1 MPKEYR
7 IYFIC
12 GALGIALIFA
22 IFLVYNV
29 VSAPPEP
36 VESFA
41 IPRLQSL
48 TTSAKPVNGWYIC
61 MDLGVGPVPERVR
74 DRQRFIVCHPDGWE
88 IKSYCLNPNLPNPP
102 VGAQCTR
109 TGELT
114 YWCGAGVQPVKEYPE
129 PPPPTPN
136 FTPTY
141 TPTPTPTYTST
152 PTPSPTATPT
162 ATKRPP
168 SGGPGY
174 GDALSEGVFPILP
187 SSTPTPFEPYHPS
200 PTPTQPPPPSPE
212 QSANASAETSA
223 NFYGIDFNN
232 HTDWV
237 RIKIIPSN
245 KRVNGGK
252 PIVIS
257 FIPGQNCDFG
267 NHQACVN
274 TTKSGDNGETIY
286 LTIHSGVGGEAQA
299 YRHALEGT
307 GYNQAAYPVKDIL
320 KNVKALA
327 GAEVIIY
334 QGDTVISGLTLSASA
349 RIPSKFTRAYF
360 DLPFPDALGLA
371 AEVNSSLDPFV
382 LPDQPQIIF
391 ETCGWRAPG
400 EKWVSGLKNTAA
412 SVYLGVIQ
420 KTP

>member
-1 MPKEYR
+1 
-7 IYFIC
+7 
-12 GALGIALIFA
+12 
-22 IFLVYNV
+22 
-29 VSAPPEP
+29 
-36 VESFA
+36 
-41 IPRLQSL
+41 
-48 TTSAKPVNGWYIC
+48 
-61 MDLGVGPVPERVR
+61 
-74 DRQRFIVCHPDGWE
+74 
-88 IKSYCLNPNLPNPP
+88 
-102 VGAQCTR
+102 
-109 TGELT
+109 
-114 YWCGAGVQPVKEYPE
+114 
-129 PPPPTPN
+129 
-136 FTPTY
+136 
-141 TPTPTPTYTST
+141 
-152 PTPSPTATPT
+152 
-162 ATKRPP
+162 
-168 SGGPGY
+168 
-174 GDALSEGVFPILP
+174 
-187 SSTPTPFEPYHPS
+187 
-200 PTPTQPPPPSPE
+200 
-212 QSANASAETSA
+212 
-223 NFYGIDFNN
+223 
-232 HTDWV
+232 V

-307 GYNQAAYPVKDIL
+307 GYNQAAYTVKDIL

-371 AEVNSSLDPFV
+371 AEVNSSLNPFV